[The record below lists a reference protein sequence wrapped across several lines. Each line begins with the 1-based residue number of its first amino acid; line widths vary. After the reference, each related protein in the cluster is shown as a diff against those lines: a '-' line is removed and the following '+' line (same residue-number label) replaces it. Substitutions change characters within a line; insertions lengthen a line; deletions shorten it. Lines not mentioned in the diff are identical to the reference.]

1 MQVKRIL
8 YGIDQQGVQR
18 ECRCRIPV
26 DDEADESIASV
37 PQDVLLA
44 AVFRATG
51 QSWRHVTES
60 APIPGSDGVLGRR
73 LPFASL
79 ERTEQ
84 SPLHTDRQRLLAASE
99 DHRKRWM
106 AAQSQSQKPRRV
118 EQIVFADETD
128 LIVMATDGTLWQ
140 LHRRGYHV
148 DANDGDV
155 WVQLPDLPQ
164 DEQQ

>member
-8 YGIDQQGVQR
+8 YGVDQQGGYR
-18 ECRCRIPV
+18 ECRCRIV
-26 DDEADESIASV
+26 VEDETDEAIASV

-51 QSWRHVTES
+51 QDWRHVTES

-79 ERTEQ
+79 ER
-84 SPLHTDRQRLLAASE
+84 SE
-99 DHRKRWM
+99 SRWNPPANTPPPSEM
-106 AAQSQSQKPRRV
+106 RRRRTV
-118 EQIVFADETD
+118 QQIVFADGIT
-128 LIVMATDGTLWQ
+128 LIVMATT
-140 LHRRGYHV
+140 
-148 DANDGDV
+148 
-155 WVQLPDLPQ
+155 WVQLPDMPQ